1 MKLSS
6 YAITKQGQV
15 RHTNEDALLIDEAR
29 QVYAVADGLSGLS
42 GGAKK
47 EPLTS

>member
-15 RHTNEDALLIDEAR
+15 RHTNEDAR

-47 EPLTS
+47 EPLTLSLIHI